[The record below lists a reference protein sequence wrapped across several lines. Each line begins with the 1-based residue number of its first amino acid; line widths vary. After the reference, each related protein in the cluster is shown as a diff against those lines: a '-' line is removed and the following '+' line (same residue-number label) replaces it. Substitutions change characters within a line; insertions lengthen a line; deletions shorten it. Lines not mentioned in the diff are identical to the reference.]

1 MKPGGVKMSFSD
13 LVLLSFRSSS
23 SLLSDITV
31 WHLVKN
37 FLPFPLLTNLR
48 CVITEL
54 LISRKG
60 ALWFGHARPPSFIST
75 SHNLIYPRTH
85 RREEANKRQR
95 VNFTLELDLSV
106 SRACAALRSMSSE
119 ANGGNGSICLK
130 SQGSISCPSFGN
142 AWQKKMCR
150 AGKCQQALSVCLR
163 GRLWVCFHHRQD
175 QQGD

>member
-1 MKPGGVKMSFSD
+1 MITSVPVIVLAPSEHIWATIWLSMWATVLKPGSVKMSFSH
-13 LVLLSFRSSS
+13 LVLWSFHSSS
-23 SLLSDITV
+23 ALLSDITV

-54 LISRKG
+54 LISGKG
-60 ALWFGHARPPSFIST
+60 ALWFGPARPLSFIST

-106 SRACAALRSMSSE
+106 CRERARRWEARLRRLMAGTDQSVLSHRDLSRVLHLEM
-119 ANGGNGSICLK
+119 
-130 SQGSISCPSFGN
+130 P
-142 AWQKKMCR
+142 
-150 AGKCQQALSVCLR
+150 
-163 GRLWVCFHHRQD
+163 GRKNV
-175 QQGD
+175 